1 MAISAKGFHVL
12 FGFQVLY
19 IFFAALVKT

>member
-12 FGFQVLY
+12 LGFQVLY